1 MSNQIKISFPDS
13 SVKEYKSGISSLEIA
28 KSISN
33 SLAKKILVAS
43 FNDVHIDLST
53 ELTENGSIKF
63 FTWDDIEGKKTFW
76 HSSAHLLA
84 EAVESLYPGV
94 KFGIGPPIDNGFYY
108 DIDLENKLTEE
119 DVVVVIFHDH
129 GSRYV
134 GKIYNDDWMKSVGF
148 L

>member
-1 MSNQIKISFPDS
+1 MIQINQ
-13 SVKEYKSGISSLEIA
+13 A
-28 KSISN
+28 KLLGANFIIFDDELSPAQIN
-33 SLAKKILVAS
+33 NYCKLAKKILVAS

-94 KFGIGPPIDNGFYY
+94 
-108 DIDLENKLTEE
+108 
-119 DVVVVIFHDH
+119 
-129 GSRYV
+129 
-134 GKIYNDDWMKSVGF
+134 
-148 L
+148 

>member
-108 DIDLENKLTEE
+108 DIDFMEYDSSEINT
-119 DVVVVIFHDH
+119 
-129 GSRYV
+129 S
-134 GKIYNDDWMKSVGF
+134 KICLLYTSPSPRD
-148 L
+148 

>member
-63 FTWDDIEGKKTFW
+63 FTWDDGCKRKCKKFQ
-76 HSSAHLLA
+76 
-84 EAVESLYPGV
+84 
-94 KFGIGPPIDNGFYY
+94 
-108 DIDLENKLTEE
+108 
-119 DVVVVIFHDH
+119 IFCRRITKT
-129 GSRYV
+129 S
-134 GKIYNDDWMKSVGF
+134 
-148 L
+148 

>member
-13 SVKEYKSGISSLEIA
+13 SIKEYKSGISSLEIA

-76 HSSAHLLA
+76 HSSAHILA
-84 EAVESLYPGV
+84 QTILSLYPKV
-94 KFGIGPPIDNGFYY
+94 KLTIGPSIESGFYY
-108 DIDLENKLTEE
+108 DFDLGDET
-119 DVVVVIFHDH
+119 I
-129 GSRYV
+129 
-134 GKIYNDDWMKSVGF
+134 
-148 L
+148 

>member
-1 MSNQIKISFPDS
+1 MAISAGKRENKGVYGKQLRFDNKIFIKEVQVSNQIKISFPDS

-108 DIDLENKLTEE
+108 DIDFMEY
-119 DVVVVIFHDH
+119 D
-129 GSRYV
+129 S
-134 GKIYNDDWMKSVGF
+134 S
-148 L
+148 

>member
-13 SVKEYKSGISSLEIA
+13 SVKEYKSGISSIEIA

-84 EAVESLYPGV
+84 EAVESIYPGV

-108 DIDLENKLTEE
+108 DIDFKEY
-119 DVVVVIFHDH
+119 D
-129 GSRYV
+129 
-134 GKIYNDDWMKSVGF
+134 
-148 L
+148 

>member
-108 DIDLENKLTEE
+108 DIDFMEYDSSEIN
-119 DVVVVIFHDH
+119 I
-129 GSRYV
+129 S
-134 GKIYNDDWMKSVGF
+134 KIEKKFIDLCSKNLSFERKKISGYN
-148 L
+148 

>member
-13 SVKEYKSGISSLEIA
+13 SVKEYKSGISSIEIA

-108 DIDLENKLTEE
+108 DIDFMEYDSSGINLSL
-119 DVVVVIFHDH
+119 IH
-129 GSRYV
+129 
-134 GKIYNDDWMKSVGF
+134 I
-148 L
+148 

>member
-108 DIDLENKLTEE
+108 DIDFMEYDSSEINT
-119 DVVVVIFHDH
+119 
-129 GSRYV
+129 S
-134 GKIYNDDWMKSVGF
+134 KIEKKFIDLCSKNLSF
-148 L
+148 